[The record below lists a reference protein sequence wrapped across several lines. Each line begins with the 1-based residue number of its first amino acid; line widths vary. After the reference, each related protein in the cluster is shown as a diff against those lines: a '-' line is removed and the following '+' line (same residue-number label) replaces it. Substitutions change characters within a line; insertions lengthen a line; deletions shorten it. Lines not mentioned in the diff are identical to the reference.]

1 VLLKSKLVFVAGAV
15 SAVALAPAVAQG
27 STASSNGVVL
37 KVERGGATITLVDS
51 KGRVAKRNL
60 ATKAPAAVGAG
71 TRVAVGGGRAKA
83 KGRTKKT
90 RIRAKVVRSGGRV
103 ALVASNGSSLKG
115 ILGGAKLAT
124 SKLTVGDTVAVT
136 VSFAANRTAKMSLVM
151 PGDAPGTYG
160 TYPSYPTYPSDP
172 TYPSY
177 PSYPSYPTYPTPDPA
192 TCESGV
198 IQGRVLAIKRSA
210 SKLMIELADGTR
222 AVYTAPAESL
232 ADIKRGNVVVVTDS
246 DSDNVAEAVVAV
258 AESASNLRGRVV
270 WIDTEWGAFGV
281 RGRNGVTVAVNAT
294 ECQLAALSE
303 GDRVAVT
310 THEDADGELIADSID
325 TQSTYEDEGGWR
337 HRGHHRGGHHGFG
350 AGYGHAESP
359 SDTGGA
365 DSQDDSSY
373 TQTDDDGGTD
383 N

>member
-1 VLLKSKLVFVAGAV
+1 MLLKSKLVFVAGAV

-37 KVERGGATITLVDS
+37 KVERGGATITIVDS

-83 KGRTKKT
+83 EGRAKKT
-90 RIRAKVVRSGGRV
+90 RIRARVVRSGGRV

-136 VSFAANRTAKMSLVM
+136 VSFATNRTAKMSLVM

-177 PSYPSYPTYPTPDPA
+177 PSYPTYPTPDPA
-192 TCESGV
+192 SCDSGV

-222 AVYTAPAESL
+222 AVYTAPADSL
-232 ADIKRGNVVVVTDS
+232 ADIKRGNVVVITDS

-258 AESASNLRGRVV
+258 SESSSNLRGRVV

-281 RGRNGVTVAVNAT
+281 RGRDGVTVAVNAT
-294 ECQLAALSE
+294 DCQLAGLSE

-325 TQSTYEDEGGWR
+325 TQATYEDEGGWR

-359 SDTGGA
+359 SDT
-365 DSQDDSSY
+365 
-373 TQTDDDGGTD
+373 QTDDDGGTD